1 MRNDDYKYLY
11 HGLSIESL
19 NEEKNKLESTV
30 RDQTAI
36 WQQTNLAGSILL
48 IVFGGILS
56 VIIVGIPLLVVG
68 IMGLVDKIKIRFRA
82 NRAINEANERIRFI
96 DDLIRSKEEM
106 KKGEEESIEAE
117 IV

>member
-1 MRNDDYKYLY
+1 
-11 HGLSIESL
+11 
-19 NEEKNKLESTV
+19 
-30 RDQTAI
+30 
-36 WQQTNLAGSILL
+36 
-48 IVFGGILS
+48 
-56 VIIVGIPLLVVG
+56 
-68 IMGLVDKIKIRFRA
+68 MGLVDKIKIRFRA